1 MSNIPYPK
9 LKAWL
14 KLADEETLE
23 ELTLF
28 GGLDQNPFDEN
39 PYKSAFN
46 MGAQNTIHKLLELLN
61 KKITEEIVKTSNRRT
76 AFYERHNRNNG

>member
-9 LKAWL
+9 LQAWL
-14 KLADEETLE
+14 KLADEDTLE
-23 ELTLF
+23 ELALF

-39 PYKSAFN
+39 PHKSAFN

-61 KKITEEIVKTSNRRT
+61 KKITQEIVKTSNRRT